1 MPLCVLCD
9 CSFGSEHA
17 LKQHQEDSPAH
28 TGTYCK
34 PCKRTFSSNNAL
46 KQHLQDSPVH
56 QQQSPEVT
64 SSTVLRTF
72 NLNSSRSPP
81 NARAQRNNRRNSQTP
96 FSNTSTSDSSRHHS
110 SPASDDSPR
119 VFMIPIREP
128 PIKPPQRRTVPVPK
142 RKEETRTSFTFPNLH
157 DRIAEAVLPDVTST
171 WFQSNDRERS
181 NNEHLTCVV
190 GRFTCDNVRC
200 KKRAWASGVVSIV
213 IRGYAGNGYSV
224 VVFNQRCKSCEKLG
238 TLTIDETTY
247 VERVAFRIKR
257 WAGVWMEN
265 PLHNKA
271 SKGPHEQE
279 LCEGCKRGTC
289 LYTNKSRSDLAG

>member
-9 CSFGSEHA
+9 RSFGSDHA
-17 LKQHQEDSPAH
+17 LKQHLEDSPVH

-34 PCKRTFSSNNAL
+34 LCKRTFGSNNAL
-46 KQHLQDSPVH
+46 KQHLHDSPVH
-56 QQQSPEVT
+56 QQQSPEVP
-64 SSTVLRTF
+64 SSTVLPIF
-72 NLNSSRSPP
+72 NLDSSRSLP
-81 NARAQRNNRRNSQTP
+81 NARAQRNNQRNSHTP
-96 FSNTSTSDSSRHHS
+96 SSNTSGPDSSRHHP
-110 SPASDDSPR
+110 SPTSDDSPR
-119 VFMIPIREP
+119 VVTIRIREP
-128 PIKPPQRRTVPVPK
+128 ISKPPHRRTVPVPK

-171 WFQSNDRERS
+171 WFQSNDRERH

-190 GRFTCDNVRC
+190 GRFTCDNAKC
-200 KKRAWASGVVSIV
+200 KKQAWASGVVSIV
-213 IRGYAGNGYSV
+213 IRGYAGNGYSA

-238 TLTIDETTY
+238 TLAIDETTY

-257 WAGVWMEN
+257 WAGVWIET
-265 PLHNKA
+265 PEYNKA

-289 LYTNKSRSDLAG
+289 PYTNKMGSDLTD